1 MSFSNACPV
10 LIGLGANLPSQYG
23 EPTASLAAAVALIAG
38 GPVRVLARSPW
49 YESEPVPPS
58 DQPWF
63 INAVIAGST
72 SASPDTV
79 LKFLHQMES
88 DFGRARGVVNAA
100 RPLDLDLLAYGEMV
114 TPANA
119 PADHGRAVLPH
130 PRLQER
136 AFVLQPL
143 AEIAPNWRHPTTNAT
158 AATMLARLASGPGLR
173 LARGSDAVR

>member
-1 MSFSNACPV
+1 MSFSHACPV

-23 EPTASLAAAVALIAG
+23 EPMAGLAVALGLIGA

-58 DQPWF
+58 GQPWY

-72 SASPDTV
+72 LESPDIV
-79 LKFLHQMES
+79 LEYLHEIETR
-88 DFGRARGVVNAA
+88 FGRVRGVRNAA
-100 RPLDLDLLAYGEMV
+100 RPLDLDLLAYGEVV
-114 TPANA
+114 TPADAA
-119 PADHGRAVLPH
+119 PAHGRPVLPH

-136 AFVLQPL
+136 PFVLQPL
-143 AEIAPNWRHPTTNAT
+143 AEIAPNWRHPATNAT
-158 AATMLARLASGPGLR
+158 AGQMLARLAPGAGLR